1 MNISFNSV
9 KSTNLPMFCKDA
21 ALCEDSQLLR
31 TMQYCSINEL
41 IPGGGLLVPPPTTPV
56 GGSSSTSNKYTT
68 VNLSTI
74 KGSSTSSTVRTRQTS
89 SPYARNSNLNA
100 VLHGTIT
107 SHPNTPH
114 KTGKNSR
121 GYAKMKGINLNSQTM
136 LRIADCDTIINI
148 LHTLD
153 TNVFCLVTANSESSG
168 LNSHTNTATNSAT
181 DLVGMKNQ
189 IRMLTS
195 SRLYAFLDAADP
207 TQSFLDLS
215 MTLDEPVEEVK
226 RVILTIVYYSILC
239 FFSLYS

>member
-1 MNISFNSV
+1 
-9 KSTNLPMFCKDA
+9 MFCKDA

-31 TMQYCSINEL
+31 TMQYCSISDL
-41 IPGGGLLVPPPTTPV
+41 IPGGGLLVSPTTPV
-56 GGSSSTSNKYTT
+56 GCGSSSTGNKYTT

-74 KGSSTSSTVRTRQTS
+74 KGSSTSSTVRSRQTS

-100 VLHGTIT
+100 VLHGSVT
-107 SHPNTPH
+107 SHSNTPH

-136 LRIADCDTIINI
+136 LRIADSDTIINI

-168 LNSHTNTATNSAT
+168 LNNHTNSHTNTATNSAT

-215 MTLDEPVEEVK
+215 MTLDEPVEEVG

-239 FFSLYS
+239 FFLL